1 MNTAILSP
9 GGGNVGVGFAL
20 PSRVAQPIVSELKA
34 EGEVTRGWLGVRVQP
49 VTPEIAQGLD
59 IAEARGALIAGRVD
73 GSPAAKAGLREGD
86 VITGF
91 ADRTVEDAGQLAW
104 YASQGDPGDAV
115 DLTVWRDG
123 EKTSV
128 QVTLGE
134 LSEQTARGEQATPD
148 APEGEASLAARAL
161 GIEVV
166 QAAGPAIEEF
176 DLPQE
181 VEGVVVTQVAP
192 GSPAAR
198 QGLRPGHV
206 IAQLKRQPVSSPE
219 EFNDGLRA
227 AIEQGMD
234 GVVMLVQRGRS
245 AQFVSVP
252 LATPQ
257 AG

>member
-1 MNTAILSP
+1 
-9 GGGNVGVGFAL
+9 
-20 PSRVAQPIVSELKA
+20 
-34 EGEVTRGWLGVRVQP
+34 VTRGWIGVRVQP

-59 IAEARGALIAGRVD
+59 IAEPKGALIAGMVD
-73 GSPAAKAGLREGD
+73 GSPSTKAGLREGD

-91 ADRTVEDAGQLAW
+91 GERTVEDAGQLAW
-104 YASQGDPGDAV
+104 YASQRDPGDTV

-123 EKTSV
+123 QQTSV
-128 QVTLGE
+128 EVTLGE
-134 LSEQTARGEQATPD
+134 LSEQTARGEQAAPGE
-148 APEGEASLAARAL
+148 PEGEASLAARAL
-161 GIEVV
+161 GIEV
-166 QAAGPAIEEF
+166 AKASGRAGEQF
-176 DLPQE
+176 DLPQQ
-181 VEGVVVTQVAP
+181 VEGVVVANVAP

-206 IAQLKRQPVSSPE
+206 IAQLGRQPVSTPE
-219 EFNDGLRA
+219 EFNNGLRA

-234 GVVMLVQRGRS
+234 GVVMLVQRGDA